1 MDVKTVLLAVCT
13 VAIIIVTVM
22 YMMFI
27 LYSLITSDTV
37 HPVKCHRCKYATRSK
52 NHMFKYMCNRYVCYM
67 EPFDYCSKGEEDE

>member
-1 MDVKTVLLAVCT
+1 MDVKTVLLTVCI

-27 LYSLITSDTV
+27 LYLLITSDTV

-52 NHMFKYMCNRYVCYM
+52 KPHV
-67 EPFDYCSKGEEDE
+67 